1 MVKMHRVILVVATK
15 RIIKECIA
23 NKLTEQENNF
33 KNYLITPKRSKKGGK
48 RGRNDRINKKK

>member
-23 NKLTEQENNF
+23 NKLIEQENNF
-33 KNYLITPKRSKKGGK
+33 KNYLITPKSSKKGGK